1 MLLIINTEKI
11 FNSVEKRSIRF
22 ENNFVQ
28 RVLATSWGDKSP
40 WPFGQVS
47 HEKNTKF
54 DLESSDARVVSNETR
69 TTSL

>member
-1 MLLIINTEKI
+1 MFTSI
-11 FNSVEKRSIRF
+11 EKRSIRF
-22 ENNFVQ
+22 EDNFLL

-54 DLESSDARVVSNETR
+54 DLESSDARVVPNETR